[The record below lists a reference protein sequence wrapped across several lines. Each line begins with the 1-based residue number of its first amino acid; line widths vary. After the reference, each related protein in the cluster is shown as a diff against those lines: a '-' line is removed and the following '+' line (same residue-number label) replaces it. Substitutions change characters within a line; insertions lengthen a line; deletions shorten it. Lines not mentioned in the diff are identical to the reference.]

1 MFTHKSVVH
10 NLWSNLRSNIKW
22 LHSAFQR
29 LRNEQFY
36 LISFENVV
44 PFLGTSDPFISFFF
58 FDRGCK
64 IDGFPSRG
72 PINFPPNEFDSTSRM
87 SQIYSCKI
95 NRPSFVR
102 ASIFHACFEI
112 WPGIEAIFFFFRCFS
127 DRCFNREHCTLV
139 EIIFHPVKTWMKYA
153 CIYLILFILSVCIY
167 LFASTNLKR
176 AIRKIGSD

>member
-1 MFTHKSVVH
+1 MFTHESVVH

-95 NRPSFVR
+95 NRSCEPWFSTPASKFGQESRRFFSFLDVFQ
-102 ASIFHACFEI
+102 I
-112 WPGIEAIFFFFRCFS
+112 
-127 DRCFNREHCTLV
+127 V
-139 EIIFHPVKTWMKYA
+139 V
-153 CIYLILFILSVCIY
+153 LIV
-167 LFASTNLKR
+167 STVHSWR
-176 AIRKIGSD
+176 

>member
-1 MFTHKSVVH
+1 MLF
-10 NLWSNLRSNIKW
+10 NA
-22 LHSAFQR
+22 SAT
-29 LRNEQFY
+29 N
-36 LISFENVV
+36 S
-44 PFLGTSDPFISFFF
+44 FISSRLKTSYLFLERAILSFLFFF

-127 DRCFNREHCTLV
+127 DRRFNREHCTLV

-153 CIYLILFILSVCIY
+153 CIYLILFILSVCIV
-167 LFASTNLKR
+167 L
-176 AIRKIGSD
+176 I

>member
-1 MFTHKSVVH
+1 MKTS
-10 NLWSNLRSNIKW
+10 
-22 LHSAFQR
+22 
-29 LRNEQFY
+29 Y
-36 LISFENVV
+36 LFFERAILSF
-44 PFLGTSDPFISFFF
+44 FFFF

-127 DRCFNREHCTLV
+127 DRRFNREHCTLV
-139 EIIFHPVKTWMKYA
+139 EIIFHPMKTWMKYA
-153 CIYLILFILSVCIY
+153 CIYLILFICIGLYSFDLIFYSVFWN
-167 LFASTNLKR
+167 LFVCLDKFETSNSKNR
-176 AIRKIGSD
+176 IGLNIIVTIMRIIKVIL

>member
-10 NLWSNLRSNIKW
+10 NLWSNLRSNIKR

-44 PFLGTSDPFISFFF
+44 PFLGTSDPFISFFFF

-127 DRCFNREHCTLV
+127 DRRFNREHCTLV
-139 EIIFHPVKTWMKYA
+139 EIIFHPVKTWMKYT
-153 CIYLILFILSVCIY
+153 CIYLILFILSVCIV
-167 LFASTNLKR
+167 L
-176 AIRKIGSD
+176 I

>member
-1 MFTHKSVVH
+1 MITQCFSTPPQRTVLSHLVWKRRTFSW
-10 NLWSNLRSNIKW
+10 NERSF
-22 LHSAFQR
+22 HF
-29 LRNEQFY
+29 F
-36 LISFENVV
+36 
-44 PFLGTSDPFISFFF
+44 FFF

-139 EIIFHPVKTWMKYA
+139 KIIFHPMKTWMKYA